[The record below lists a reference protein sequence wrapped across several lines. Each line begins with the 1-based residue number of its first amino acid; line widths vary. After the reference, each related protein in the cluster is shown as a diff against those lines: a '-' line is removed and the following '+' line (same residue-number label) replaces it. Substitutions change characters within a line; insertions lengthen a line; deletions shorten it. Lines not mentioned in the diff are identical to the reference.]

1 MKDLE
6 KLLGPGGWSWRPDL
20 TVPMQSAYALV
31 RGTEPAFT
39 NYAKVRCVVHVC
51 LPTLARRCRVVGV
64 THGLSGTR
72 RDDPE
77 FVDTLDYIFVSRRCE
92 VLDVLP
98 LPDLADAKRGGPQP
112 TAGQPS
118 DHLLLAASIRF
129 PTTRGFGASHSKVRP
144 SGAAVGSASRSV
156 RGIGGSYLGKK
167 PRKIERRPKALRKHV
182 GRYTKP

>member
-1 MKDLE
+1 MQDLE

-39 NYAKVRCVVHVC
+39 NYAKIRCVVHAC
-51 LPTLARRCRVVGV
+51 PLRLARWCRAMGV

-72 RDDPE
+72 RNDPE
-77 FVDTLDYIFVSRRCE
+77 FIDTLDYIFVSRRCE

-98 LPDLADAKRGGPQP
+98 LPDLAASKRAGPQP
-112 TAGQPS
+112 TAEQPS

-129 PTTRGFGASHSKVRP
+129 PTTRGFGALHSKVRP
-144 SGAAVGSASRSV
+144 SGAALGSASRSV
-156 RGIGGSYLGKK
+156 RGTGGSHLGKK
-167 PRKIERRPKALRKHV
+167 PRKTERRPKALRKHV